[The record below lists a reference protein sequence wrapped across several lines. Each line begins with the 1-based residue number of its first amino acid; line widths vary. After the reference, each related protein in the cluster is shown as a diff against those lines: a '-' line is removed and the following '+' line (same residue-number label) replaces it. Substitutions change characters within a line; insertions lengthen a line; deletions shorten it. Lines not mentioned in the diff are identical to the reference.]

1 MNVCFSRRKVLTFRF
16 RVDFRPYD
24 HSAEL
29 LFNGS
34 DFNHDGIFSRDEL
47 EQEFKK
53 YDANGKEF
61 KFYTGIREYPLR
73 SNRVSGNNADMFG
86 SFHKL
91 VKRPMYA

>member
-1 MNVCFSRRKVLTFRF
+1 MEKCVAFFCLLGFALSVV
-16 RVDFRPYD
+16 VDFRPYD

-53 YDANGKEF
+53 YDADGEWTWPF
-61 KFYTGIREYPLR
+61 VLVLFLFQGPYCTMGL
-73 SNRVSGNNADMFG
+73 NASTYVHD
-86 SFHKL
+86 ST
-91 VKRPMYA
+91 Y

>member
-1 MNVCFSRRKVLTFRF
+1 MPHVFHDVKFWLFIF

-53 YDANGKEF
+53 YDADGKWVQILEF
-61 KFYTGIREYPLR
+61 TFNFGIRE
-73 SNRVSGNNADMFG
+73 
-86 SFHKL
+86 
-91 VKRPMYA
+91 

>member
-1 MNVCFSRRKVLTFRF
+1 M
-16 RVDFRPYD
+16 DFRPYD

-53 YDANGKEF
+53 YDADGEWAGPFVLVLNHKKFGLKQIIPNMLEF
-61 KFYTGIREYPLR
+61 ILVVVTGVWYIPYIYVLL
-73 SNRVSGNNADMFG
+73 
-86 SFHKL
+86 FH
-91 VKRPMYA
+91 